1 MTSIYG
7 GLSDY
12 IYSIIASRKGLIPMH
27 IVRSIL
33 YAACIGIGY
42 IVGFGLA
49 HPSGRGR
56 IWSPMATSNH
66 DSFRIDLWDLPCHRT
81 LSGISQA
88 SAKAVTLL
96 LSLRTPLMRGAST

>member
-12 IYSIIASRKGLIPMH
+12 IYSATAGRKGLIPMH

-42 IVGFGLA
+42 IFGFGLA
-49 HPSGRGR
+49 HPSGKGEFGPQLPPEIMIPFGLTCGIFLAVGLYRGFPKPR
-56 IWSPMATSNH
+56 
-66 DSFRIDLWDLPCHRT
+66 RK
-81 LSGISQA
+81 Q
-88 SAKAVTLL
+88 
-96 LSLRTPLMRGAST
+96 